1 MAELLADV
9 GIDGD
14 LRRMVRFA
22 ALATTS
28 FLFAGDILFWNRTC
42 LAMGRG
48 SCAPAGS
55 VDQQQRE

>member
-48 SCAPAGS
+48 ASSSSGS
-55 VDQQQRE
+55 LDQQ